1 MIVIDVGANKG
12 DLSGYLLS
20 HKENLHIFALEP
32 NSLEC
37 AESLNSISKLYP
49 SNFVF
54 IPKAISRTNG
64 VSKLFAPQ
72 VLDGQVASLLKLN
85 MGGAWHRDVSEKFA
99 GDKGI
104 QFIEVE
110 TCTVENF
117 SEVYGVRDIDF
128 IKIDTQGTDLDILE
142 DFLRHCNVKVA
153 VDEIEINSD
162 IGMSH
167 YLGSKNDIHRL
178 MSILDLYQYRIIRM
192 MPGSTD
198 CREYNVFISK
208 SLEDYTEVDNILN
221 FSLIPVFSRFWEVLG
236 IGDRNTNIYALQKS
250 LFSKIKSAFSHPLQS
265 YRSVL
270 IKLSS

>member
-12 DLSGYLLS
+12 DLSAYLLS
-20 HKENLHIFALEP
+20 QKENFRVFALEP

-37 AESLNSISKLYP
+37 AESLNSISELYP
-49 SNFVF
+49 SNFIY

-64 VSKLFAPQ
+64 VAKLFAPQ
-72 VLDGQVASLLKLN
+72 VLDGQVGSLLEIN
-85 MGGAWHRDVSEKFA
+85 SGGAWHSDVSEKFA
-99 GDKGI
+99 GDKRI
-104 QFIEVE
+104 QFMEVE

-117 SEVYGVRDIDF
+117 SRIYDVHSIDF
-128 IKIDTQGTDLDILE
+128 LKIDTQGTDLDILE
-142 DFLRHCNVKVA
+142 DFLKCCNVKVA
-153 VDEIEINSD
+153 VVEIEINSD
-162 IGMSH
+162 IGLSH

-178 MSILDLYQYRIIRM
+178 VSLLDLYHYRIIRM
-192 MPGSTD
+192 MPGSAD

-208 SLEDYTEVDNILN
+208 SLDDYAEVDNLMN

-236 IGDRNTNIYALQKS
+236 IGDRNTNMYTLQKS